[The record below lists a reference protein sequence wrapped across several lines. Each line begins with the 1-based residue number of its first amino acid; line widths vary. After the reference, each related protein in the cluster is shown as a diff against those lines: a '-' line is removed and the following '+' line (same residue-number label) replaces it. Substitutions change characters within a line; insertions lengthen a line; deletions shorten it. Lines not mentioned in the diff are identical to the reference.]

1 MTIKDKIKIFD
12 KQIAKFDKKR
22 QNKKITEEEQKQ
34 LQSLKNKKRNLEEIQ
49 FVSLRLGEPIIAV
62 ICDYFYIPK
71 GRSFKT
77 YVSFQ
82 ELIAYKAQQQNR
94 NDDTVFKQYIS
105 FIDTL
110 QDRLKLYYPF
120 INFEGIDLSW
130 STDQLIE
137 FVVDAYFT
145 RPVCTVEEIM
155 QVREKED
162 TDFLSE
168 KIIHK
173 LNVKK

>member
-1 MTIKDKIKIFD
+1 MTIKDKIKEFD
-12 KQIAKFDKKR
+12 KRIAKLEKKR
-22 QNKKITEEEQKQ
+22 RDKKITEDEKRQ
-34 LQSLKNKKRNLEEIQ
+34 LQSLTSKKRNLEEIH
-49 FVSLRLGEPIIAV
+49 FVSLRLGDPIIAV
-62 ICDYFYIPK
+62 ICNYFYIPK

-82 ELIAYKAQQQNR
+82 ELITYKAQQQHR
-94 NDDTVFKQYIS
+94 SDDKVFKQYIS

-110 QDRLKLYYPF
+110 QDKLKLYYPF

-130 STDQLIE
+130 TTDQLIE

-145 RPVCTVEEIM
+145 RPMCTVEEI
-155 QVREKED
+155 VEAREKED

-168 KIIHK
+168 EIIRK